1 MARSLA
7 KTPTWVSG
15 PTLDREGAAMR
26 KTAKKLTLNA
36 ETLKNL
42 DASNLQDALGGATF
56 RPPCTATN
64 LCSGCKPCF

>member
-1 MARSLA
+1 
-7 KTPTWVSG
+7 
-15 PTLDREGAAMR
+15 MR

-42 DASNLQDALGGATF
+42 DASNLLDALGGATI

-64 LCSGCKPCF
+64 LCSGCHPCF